1 MTMEVRTIP
10 NATILREVSDLLLE
24 GREVKMGVKGSSML
38 PFIVGER
45 DNVVLTRPEEVSPG
59 DIVLAE
65 IAPGHYVLHRVKSV
79 EEGQVTLKGDGNLD
93 GEEHCLEGDIRG
105 TVIRI
110 ETPRRSV
117 DARTPAFM
125 RRSRAW
131 AAAPRWVRRYSLAI
145 IRRLI

>member
-1 MTMEVRTIP
+1 MTMEIRSIP
-10 NATILREVSDLLLE
+10 NATILKDVSDLLLE

-45 DNVVLTRPEEVSPG
+45 DNVVLLKQETVAPG

-65 IAPGHYVLHRVKSV
+65 ITPEHYVLHRVRQL
-79 EEGQVTLKGDGNLD
+79 EGEQLTLKGDGNLD
-93 GEEHCLEGDIRG
+93 GQERCLVSDVRG
-105 TVIRI
+105 TVMRI
-110 ETPRRSV
+110 EKPRRSI

-131 AAAPRWVRRYSLAI
+131 SAAPRWVRRYSLAI